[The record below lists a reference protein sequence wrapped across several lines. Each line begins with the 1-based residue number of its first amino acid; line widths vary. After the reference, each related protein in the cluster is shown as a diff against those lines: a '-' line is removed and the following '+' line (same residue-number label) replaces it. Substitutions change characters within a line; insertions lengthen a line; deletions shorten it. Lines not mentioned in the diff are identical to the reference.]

1 MSKVD
6 LKSREWCDIVFEGR
20 NKEYGAYYLRS
31 KAGSRQKWAIID
43 VVLFILAI
51 GLAVAI
57 KMGVDAAIE
66 NFGGRDLDAELATE
80 LSELKKDEPK
90 KEEKKEIKQE
100 YEQPEMQKV
109 AVKASIQFTVPEIV
123 DVVDESRKLKNQEEL
138 SRTNIA
144 IASMDYE
151 GDVNGKGTIDDL
163 KDNQMAGGNQAAPE
177 EDSKVYSVVEQEPQF
192 PGGPDALVNYVSS
205 HIKYPSIAQEQD
217 IQGKVV
223 LKFVVLENGSVG
235 DVKVLQSLH
244 PACDKEAIRVVKSLP
259 RFTPGKQQGK
269 PVKVWFT
276 LPVRFSLM

>member
-1 MSKVD
+1 MSKID
-6 LKSREWCDIVFEGR
+6 LKSREWCELVFEGR
-20 NKEYGAYYLRS
+20 NKEYGAYYLRAN
-31 KAGSRQKWAIID
+31 AGSRQVKGIVA
-43 VVLFILAI
+43 VLILI
-51 GLAVAI
+51 
-57 KMGVDAAIE
+57 AAIAVLVGLKMAADE
-66 NFGGRDLDAELATE
+66 IIQSNRDLDAELATE
-80 LSELKKDEPK
+80 LSELKKDEAK

-100 YEQPEMQKV
+100 YEQPQEVQKV

-123 DVVDESRKLKNQEEL
+123 DVVDESKKLKNQEEL
-138 SRTNIA
+138 SRSNIA

-177 EDSKVYSVVEQEPQF
+177 EDSKVYTVVEQDPAF
-192 PGGPDALVNYVSS
+192 PGGNDALVAWVSN
-205 HIKYPSIAQEQD
+205 HIKYPSVAQEED

-235 DVKVLQSLH
+235 DVQILQSLH